1 MPQHASNGG
10 CVETAERKHRRFA
23 HFTEQRAAQVNR
35 RFAPAQFRQSPSAR
49 IRRRDERAGYPK
61 CASDPPGLRKRL
73 DDPAL
78 ETRHAANGPIGSVLS
93 GLRRDLIVR
102 VAFDPEKAQ
111 DGRERR
117 QPNRA
122 LAQTG
127 RAEPVLVELDPVR
140 QHVLDGLVHAGNKH
154 PPDSRFAHRKQPGG
168 FAPPDPPTPSLAG
181 APNAPR
187 RSGGALAFARALG
200 IAELRPAGP
209 PYRRPASAEGY
220 GEGAPERLRRVGG
233 RSRGPQTPRAAPAG
247 ALAFARVLG
256 FGGLRPA
263 GLPIPIP
270 SAQKT
275 RGGQPQLRTAS
286 AGRF

>member
-1 MPQHASNGG
+1 MPQDASNGG

-61 CASDPPGLRKRL
+61 CASDPPGFRKRL

-78 ETRHAANGPIGSVLS
+78 EIRHAANGPISSVFS

-102 VAFDPEKAQ
+102 VAFNPEKAQ

-127 RAEPVLVELDPVR
+127 RTEPVLVELDPVR

-154 PPDSRFAHRKQPGG
+154 PPDSRFAHRIQPGG
-168 FAPPDPPTPSLAG
+168 FAPPDPPTPSLHPSAPEDARRGPRSPSRLRRRLRRGRAG
-181 APNAPR
+181 APSARRRPLAGAPSAPL
-187 RSGGALAFARALG
+187 RSGGALAFARAFGLG
-200 IAELRPAGP
+200 GFAPPDPPAP
-209 PYRRPASAEGY
+209 PQRAHDARRA
-220 GEGAPERLRRVGG
+220 
-233 RSRGPQTPRAAPAG
+233 
-247 ALAFARVLG
+247 
-256 FGGLRPA
+256 
-263 GLPIPIP
+263 
-270 SAQKT
+270 
-275 RGGQPQLRTAS
+275 PQLRTAS